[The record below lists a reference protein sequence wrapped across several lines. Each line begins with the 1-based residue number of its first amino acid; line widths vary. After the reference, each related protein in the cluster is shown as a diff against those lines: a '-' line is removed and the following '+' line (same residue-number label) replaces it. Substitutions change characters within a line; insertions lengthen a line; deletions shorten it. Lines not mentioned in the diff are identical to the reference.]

1 MATGAVT
8 DLGASEASTSA
19 GRPNTQP
26 ASTALPAAAAPPASA
41 ARPRARQRKRSS
53 ARRCH
58 IGQASATTA
67 GPSRKWM
74 NCAPA
79 K

>member
-1 MATGAVT
+1 M
-8 DLGASEASTSA
+8 
-19 GRPNTQP
+19 P
-26 ASTALPAAAAPPASA
+26 TALPLATAPPASA
-41 ARPRARQRKRSS
+41 AISRATARRRSS

-58 IGQASATTA
+58 KGQASATTA

-74 NCAPA
+74 NWAPE